1 MLGAITYLAFLGTMV
16 GVALALFYAVK
27 TMKLI

>member
-16 GVALALFYAVK
+16 GTALALFYVVK
-27 TMKLI
+27 AIKLI